1 MLFST
6 KDRAFAMLKINLS
19 AMIKSPKAGRLMMH
33 ALLIPLVAW
42 SLSIRA
48 SPTSPFSFGIEDP
61 ALQPVPND
69 VAVTLAA
76 FESNIPEMAT
86 CSYIGQSL
94 PLSASTNK
102 LEFVVATTQAPCG
115 CGAYLC
121 PIYVLRKSQGAYEV
135 ILNWSG
141 YGLSIKKGIHHG
153 LNSLEILAGSAGHSE
168 NTVWR
173 FNGKKYEKLITGR

>member
-1 MLFST
+1 MSI
-6 KDRAFAMLKINLS
+6 LKINLS
-19 AMIKSPKAGRLMMH
+19 PMIKSPGSGRMVMR
-33 ALLIPLVAW
+33 ALLIPLIAW
-42 SLSIRA
+42 SLSIPA
-48 SPTSPFSFGIEDP
+48 HATPPFSFGIEDP

-76 FESNIPEMAT
+76 FDSNIPEMAT
-86 CSYIGQSL
+86 CTYIGQSL

-102 LEFVVATTQAPCG
+102 LEYVVATTQAPCG